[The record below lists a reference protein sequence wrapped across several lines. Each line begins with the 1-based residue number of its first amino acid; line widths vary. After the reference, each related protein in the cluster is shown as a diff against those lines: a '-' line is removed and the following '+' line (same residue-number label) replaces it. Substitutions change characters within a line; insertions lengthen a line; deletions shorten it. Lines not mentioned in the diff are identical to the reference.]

1 MCLMSSSK
9 GIDIW
14 LEIVCSCALYLFS
27 VVPLDSSENYKL
39 LLQNS
44 SPRNIF
50 LKWDFKVHIRPLS
63 LYRPQ
68 RVDVDHFG

>member
-1 MCLMSSSK
+1 MCLMNSSK

-14 LEIVCSCALYLFS
+14 LEIGERLRGFRKF
-27 VVPLDSSENYKL
+27 KL

-44 SPRNIF
+44 SPRNKF

-68 RVDVDHFG
+68 RVDIDHFG

>member
-14 LEIVCSCALYLFS
+14 LEIGERLRGVSHHAFPGSVYSCAFS
-27 VVPLDSSENYKL
+27 P
-39 LLQNS
+39 Q
-44 SPRNIF
+44 NIF

-68 RVDVDHFG
+68 RVDIDHFG